1 MIIWEFVQDA
11 AVLSM
16 KGGLTVCVQLHSII
30 ADDTIEIDVL
40 EDVLNDYG
48 YDLDDFESG
57 IMDEDELEEI
67 LDEVEN

>member
-1 MIIWEFVQDA
+1 M
-11 AVLSM
+11 
-16 KGGLTVCVQLHSII
+16 QLHSII